1 MPTDGPVPQSTS
13 ESAPTSAP
21 TLGWRVYATPAML
34 VLAALGFSSGVPN
47 LFATSIARTWTA
59 SVGWDVVAIGWLSFL
74 QLPYALKF
82 LWAPA
87 VDRVR
92 LPLLAR
98 LGQRRSWLVATHLA
112 CLAAI
117 ALACAIGPGK
127 GADDPEGAAR
137 FMVLLAAVVT
147 ASATLDVVASAFLAE
162 SLEPRA
168 LGAGAGVFVSGYRIA
183 FAGLGLAIL
192 WFAKDLG
199 WGLVAGAGCSLAAV
213 GLVASLAAR
222 EPARASPPEP
232 GLRAAIV
239 EPAAGFV
246 RAWGPRLAALVAF
259 VLLFRLPDQLGNAMT
274 EPLLVQGLG
283 YSARDLAWVRQGLG
297 FGLTIGGAILG
308 GWMVARLGLTAC
320 LWTFG
325 ALQAASNAGFLL
337 LASGFGATVS
347 SPAAA
352 PAPLVPLAAAIAV
365 ESIAGGMV
373 SAGFVAYLMSIC
385 DRRMVATQYA
395 FLTALMAAGGA
406 VAGGFSGILAKQLDY
421 PAYFAM
427 TVAAG
432 VPGIALI
439 AFLKRD
445 PARSEVVSAPRP

>member
-1 MPTDGPVPQSTS
+1 
-13 ESAPTSAP
+13 
-21 TLGWRVYATPAML
+21 ML

-47 LFATSIARTWTA
+47 LFATSIARTWTS
-59 SVGWDVVAIGWLSFL
+59 SVGWDVVAVGWLSFL

-92 LPLLAR
+92 LPVLGR
-98 LGQRRSWLVATHLA
+98 LGQRRSWLVLTHAA

-117 ALACAIGPGK
+117 AVACAVGPGQ
-127 GADDPEGAAR
+127 GAGDHEGAAR
-137 FMVLLAAVVT
+137 FMAILAVVVA
-147 ASATLDVVASAFLAE
+147 ASATLDVVASAYLAE

-199 WGLVAGAGCSLAAV
+199 WGLVAGLGCSLAAV
-213 GLVASLAAR
+213 GLVAALAGR
-222 EPARASPPEP
+222 EPQRASPPEP
-232 GLRAAIV
+232 GLRAAVV
-239 EPAAGFV
+239 EPAAEFV

-308 GWMVARLGLTAC
+308 GWMVARMGLTAC

-325 ALQAASNAGFLL
+325 VLQAASNAGFLL
-337 LASGFGATVS
+337 LAHGFGATVG
-347 SPAAA
+347 SPAAS
-352 PAPLVPLAAAIAV
+352 PAPLLPLAAAIAV
-365 ESIAGGMV
+365 ESVAGGMV

-385 DRRMVATQYA
+385 ERRMVATQYA

-406 VAGGFSGILAKQLDY
+406 IAGGFSGVLAKQLDY

-432 VPGIALI
+432 LPGVALI
-439 AFLKRD
+439 ALLRPKGTC
-445 PARSEVVSAPRP
+445 SEAVSAPRA

>member
-1 MPTDGPVPQSTS
+1 MPTDGPASHPQPLD
-13 ESAPTSAP
+13 AR
-21 TLGWRVYATPAML
+21 GWRVYATPTML

-92 LPLLAR
+92 LPVLGR
-98 LGQRRSWLVATHLA
+98 LGQRRGWLVATHAA
-112 CLAAI
+112 CLAAML
-117 ALACAIGPGK
+117 AACALGPGQ
-127 GADDPEGAAR
+127 GADDTAGAVR
-137 FMVLLAAVVT
+137 FMAVLALVVA

-192 WFAKDLG
+192 WYAKELG
-199 WGLVAGAGCSLAAV
+199 WGPVAGVGCSLA
-213 GLVASLAAR
+213 GLGLLAAFLAR
-222 EPARASPPEP
+222 EPARAAPPEP
-232 GLRAAIV
+232 GLGAAV
-239 EPAAGFV
+239 AEPAAAFV
-246 RAWGPRLAALVAF
+246 RAWGARLAALVAF
-259 VLLFRLPDQLGNAMT
+259 VLLFRLPDQMGNAMT

-283 YSARDLAWVRQGLG
+283 YTVRDLAWVRQGLG

-325 ALQAASNAGFLL
+325 ILQAASNAGFLL
-337 LASGFGATVS
+337 LAAGFGATVEVVA
-347 SPAAA
+347 PA
-352 PAPLVPLAAAIAV
+352 PAPLAPLAAAVAV

-373 SAGFVAYLMSIC
+373 SAGFVAYLLSIC
-385 DRRMVATQYA
+385 DRRLVATQYA

-406 VAGGFSGILAKQLDY
+406 IASGFSGVLAKQLDY

-432 VPGIALI
+432 LPGVALI
-439 AFLKRD
+439 AFLKPD
-445 PARSEVVSAPRP
+445 PARSGAVSAPRA